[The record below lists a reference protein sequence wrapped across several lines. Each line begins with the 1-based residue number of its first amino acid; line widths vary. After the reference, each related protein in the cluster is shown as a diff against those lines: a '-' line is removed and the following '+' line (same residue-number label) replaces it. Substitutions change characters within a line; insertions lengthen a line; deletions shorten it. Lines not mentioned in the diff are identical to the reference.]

1 MSEPKREPDLD
12 ALEVAREIATRD
24 KCDLFDFYHAHW
36 DALIAEL
43 REHRATEIENWHCGM
58 DRPQ

>member
-1 MSEPKREPDLD
+1 MNDLDLD

-36 DALIAEL
+36 DKLVA
-43 REHRATEIENWHCGM
+43 EIERLRTAAHENDNWT
-58 DRPQ
+58 